1 MIELFRK
8 EIKKNH
14 RQRMKTRLGARTYQ
28 KKPRREVQ
36 TAPEHEK
43 VFGVQEL
50 MQHFWS
56 TKWHIWSAKQH
67 SRRAKF
73 SPFGLWPND
82 LRVMIRHT
90 LFDLFTKGCI
100 QIHILIIHAY
110 FLESSSLYK

>member
-43 VFGVQEL
+43 VFGVQEPIW
-50 MQHFWS
+50 HFR
-56 TKWHIWSAKQH
+56 SAERH
-67 SRRAKF
+67 SKRAEF
-73 SPFGLWPND
+73 PPFGLGPNG
-82 LRVMIRHT
+82 LWVMIRHT
-90 LFDLFTKGCI
+90 HLIFSQKDAFGFT
-100 QIHILIIHAY
+100 
-110 FLESSSLYK
+110 S